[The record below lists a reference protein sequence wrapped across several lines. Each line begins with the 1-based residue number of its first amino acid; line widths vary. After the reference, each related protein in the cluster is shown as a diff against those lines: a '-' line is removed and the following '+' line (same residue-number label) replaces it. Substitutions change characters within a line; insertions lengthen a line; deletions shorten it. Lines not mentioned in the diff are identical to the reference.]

1 MKTSQSPMRGSLFL
15 LLACFCLEACTAV
28 DYITITQPL
37 QDSETIVSSNQTFKL
52 GFFSPANSSGRYVGI
67 MFNVPAVA
75 VVWVANRDRPLND
88 SSGTLT
94 ISGDGNLVVLNG
106 QKEILWS
113 SNVSNSVA
121 NSTAQLLDT
130 GNLVLTDNPSGRT
143 LWESFQI
150 PTDSYLRRMRL
161 SSSTKGQ
168 KIRLTSW
175 RNASDPSIGSFSL
188 GIEPQ
193 QTPQLFIWNDN
204 KPYWRS
210 GPWNSSAFI
219 GVSAMDPVYLN
230 GFNLVTDDT
239 GLVSATF
246 TYSSDSGLLYLEL
259 SSSGSILQKVL
270 SDRKGDWEVTWSS
283 QGSQCDVY
291 GICGPF
297 GSCKPHGSPIC
308 TCLQGFEPRDKVEWE
323 GGNWTSGCTR
333 REMLQCERNNSVRSE
348 GKQDGFLKLP
358 NTKVPDLAE
367 WVATSE
373 DECGTQCSNNCSC
386 LAYASYP
393 GIGCMHWKGSLI
405 DIQQFSSSYGADLY
419 IRVPYS
425 ELGKKRDMKAVIAT
439 SVIAASLFI
448 AVSLYFCWKWW
459 TKHKGKDQD
468 DQVSSFEPAYNVEN
482 MVSKTGDGA
491 KLEELPLYTYE
502 TLAKATDNFEHC
514 NELGKGGFGQ
524 VYKGKLLDG
533 QEIAVKRLSNT
544 SGQGIEEFMNEV
556 VVISKLQHRNL
567 VRLIGCCA
575 EREEKMLVYEYMPN
589 KSLDFHIFD
598 SDKPS
603 VLDWKKRVTIVDGI
617 GRGLLYL
624 HRDSRLKIIHR
635 DLKASNILLDKEL
648 RPKIS
653 DFGLARIFRGNED
666 QANTRRVVGTYG
678 YIAPEYAM
686 EGMFSEKSDVYSFG
700 VLLLEIVT
708 GRRNS
713 NFYYHENE
721 LSLLGYA
728 WKLWNEKEAVK
739 LIDAAMFVPG
749 IEKEVLRYVHA
760 GLLCV
765 QEFAKDR
772 PDISAV
778 LSMLN
783 SEISDLPLPKLPA
796 YTRRLGSSESD
807 SSSQRVGSINN
818 VTVTIVEGQ

>member
-1 MKTSQSPMRGSLFL
+1 MITSQSPMRGSLFL

-37 QDSETIVSSNQTFKL
+37 QDSKTIVSSGQTFKL
-52 GFFSPANSSGRYVGI
+52 GFFSPANSSDRYVGI

-130 GNLVLTDNPSGRT
+130 GNLVLTDNSSGRT

-150 PTDSYLRRMRL
+150 PTNSYLRWMRL

-175 RNASDPSIGSFSL
+175 RSPSDPSIGSFSL
-188 GIEPQ
+188 GVEPQ
-193 QTPQLFIWNDN
+193 QIPQLFLWNDN

-210 GPWNSSAFI
+210 GPWNGNVFI
-219 GVSAMDPVYLN
+219 GIPGMDLVYLN
-230 GFNLVTDDT
+230 DFNLVTDDS

-246 TYSSDSGLLYLEL
+246 TYANDTALLYYEL
-259 SSSGSILQKVL
+259 SSSGSILQKFL

-283 QGSQCDVY
+283 PRSPCDVY
-291 GICGPF
+291 GKCGPF
-297 GSCKPHGSPIC
+297 GSCNPHGSPIC

-333 REMLQCERNNSVRSE
+333 RAMLQCERNNSVRSD

-393 GIGCMHWKGSLI
+393 GIGCMHWTGSLI
-405 DIQQFSSSYGADLY
+405 DIQQFPSSDGADLY

-439 SVIAASLFI
+439 SVIAASLSF
-448 AVSLYFCWKWW
+448 ALSAYFCWKWLA
-459 TKHKGKDQD
+459 KQKGKEDQISLIEAGE
-468 DQVSSFEPAYNVEN
+468 VYKVESLFSHN
-482 MVSKTGDGA
+482 LEQP
-491 KLEELPLYTYE
+491 KLEELQLYSYE
-502 TLAKATDNFEHC
+502 TLANATDDFEPK
-514 NELGKGGFGQ
+514 NELGKGGFGP
-524 VYKGKLLDG
+524 VYKGKLSDG
-533 QEIAVKRLSNT
+533 QGIAVKKLSKS
-544 SGQGIEEFMNEV
+544 SGQGTEEFMNEV
-556 VVISKLQHRNL
+556 MVISKLQHRNL
-567 VRLIGCCA
+567 VRLLGCCV

-589 KSLDFHIFD
+589 KSLDTYLFE
-598 SDKPS
+598 PS
-603 VLDWKKRVTIVDGI
+603 KRGLLDWNTRISIIEGI
-617 GRGLLYL
+617 ARGLLYL

-635 DLKASNILLDKEL
+635 DLKASNILLDDQLK
-648 RPKIS
+648 PKIS
-653 DFGLARIFRGNED
+653 DFGLARIFGGNQD
-666 QANTRRVVGTYG
+666 QANTDRVVGTYG
-678 YIAPEYAM
+678 YMAPEYAM
-686 EGMFSEKSDVYSFG
+686 EGRFSEKSDVYSFG
-700 VLLLEIVT
+700 VLLLEIVS
-708 GRRNS
+708 GRRNTG
-713 NFYYHENE
+713 FYHDEYE

-728 WKLWNEKEAVK
+728 WKLWNGNDITN
-739 LIDAAMFVPG
+739 LIDPLIFDPC
-749 IEKEVLRYVHA
+749 IEVEVKRYVHV
-760 GLLCV
+760 GLLSV
-765 QEFAKDR
+765 QEYTKDR
-772 PDISAV
+772 PNVSTV

-783 SEISDLPLPKLPA
+783 SEIADLPRPNLPA
-796 YTRRLGSSESD
+796 YIGRLGASARCPQKSTD
-807 SSSQRVGSINN
+807 SVNGASLTSVLGR
-818 VTVTIVEGQ
+818 